1 MRKVLLFLVIL
12 MSTACSSNHGK
23 PEATLEYSSVEELRS
38 TGLYQIYFTS
48 DIDVVQLF
56 KSRIGQ
62 GLVCA
67 LEDDLD
73 FTEAH
78 HIKRSGFGL
87 VEPVAGDLPLQYRAN
102 VIFSES
108 ESGNGGEK
116 YLEGETL
123 VPLLKQRDFI
133 SCVFRVQTTTYKTYF
148 SKIMRVPTAEL
159 LKAATKQ

>member
-1 MRKVLLFLVIL
+1 MHKIFLFLTIL
-12 MSTACSSNHGK
+12 MSASCSLNHGR
-23 PEATLEYSSVEELRS
+23 PIATLEYSSVKELRS

-48 DIDVVQLF
+48 DVELLGLF
-56 KSRIGQ
+56 KSRIGE
-62 GLVCA
+62 GLVCS

-87 VEPVAGDLPLQYRAN
+87 VEKEIELGPMLYRAN

-108 ESGNGGEK
+108 ESGKGGED
-116 YLEGETL
+116 YLDGEAL
-123 VPLLKQRDFI
+123 VPLLKKRDFI
-133 SCVFRVQTTTYKTYF
+133 SCVFRVHTTKYNTYF

-159 LKAATKQ
+159 LKAVSKQ

>member
-1 MRKVLLFLVIL
+1 VRKVLLCLFIL
-12 MSTACSSNHGK
+12 MSAGCSLNHGK
-23 PEATLEYSSVEELRS
+23 PEATLEYLSVEALRN
-38 TGLYQIYFTS
+38 TGLYQIYFSS
-48 DIDVVQLF
+48 DVDVLQLF

-87 VEPVAGDLPLQYRAN
+87 VEPVAGDLPLRYRAN
-102 VIFSES
+102 VIFRES
-108 ESGNGGEK
+108 ESGKGGEN
-116 YLEGETL
+116 YLDGETL
-123 VPLLKQRDFI
+123 VPLLKRCDFI

-148 SKIMRVPTAEL
+148 SKVMRVPTSEL

>member
-1 MRKVLLFLVIL
+1 MHKVFLFFLIM
-12 MSTACSSNHGK
+12 MSASCSLNHGK
-23 PEATLEYSSVEELRS
+23 PVAALEYSSVAELRS

-48 DIDVVQLF
+48 DVDVLQLF
-56 KSRIGQ
+56 TSKIGE

-73 FTEAH
+73 FAESH

-87 VEPVAGDLPLQYRAN
+87 VESVSGDLPLRYRAN

-108 ESGNGGEK
+108 ASGKGGEN

-123 VPLLKQRDFI
+123 VPLLRKRDFI
-133 SCVFRVQTTTYKTYF
+133 SCVFRVHTTTYKTYF
-148 SKIMRVPTAEL
+148 SKVMRIPTKEL
-159 LKAATKQ
+159 LKAVAKQ

>member
-1 MRKVLLFLVIL
+1 MQKVLLFLIIL
-12 MSTACSSNHGK
+12 MSAACSLNHGK
-23 PEATLEYSSVEELRS
+23 PEANLEYSSVEELRS

-48 DIDVVQLF
+48 DVDVLQLF

-62 GLVCA
+62 GLLCA

-87 VEPVAGDLPLQYRAN
+87 VEPVAGDLPLRYRAN

-108 ESGNGGEK
+108 ESGNGGEN
-116 YLEGETL
+116 YLEDETL
-123 VPLLKQRDFI
+123 IPLLKQREFI
-133 SCVFRVQTTTYKTYF
+133 SCVFRVHTSTYQTYF
-148 SKIMRVPTAEL
+148 SKVMRVPTTEL